1 MYRVFILSFFL
12 ILAGC
17 AENDGIFPTTSS
29 YALIHGEEA
38 SDAEYGATVAISV
51 KSGDNYRAYC
61 TGILIEE
68 DVVLTA
74 AHCVSD
80 TPDMPFSQLY
90 ENNKISVIVAQDASN
105 PETDRIFTL
114 KDIYVHF
121 LYHYERS
128 VHDLALIRLDR
139 PVPETLAQPIPY
151 APYSAETRHEM
162 YYSGKVTFVGYG
174 VDEMD
179 GDNKRLFYTGQI
191 YDYCPM
197 IGNPE
202 DCYLKLPNGEMMQI
216 PVGTLMYDLE
226 KGGPCSG
233 DSGGPVLT
241 ELDGNRYVIG
251 IISFG
256 DANCSVYSVSSSIP
270 DHSEWIEET
279 LHPKPKKDSCSTM
292 TVSKTE
298 SGIMEMFL
306 LLLLSCLLN
315 FIKKMRIN
323 TRNYKI

>member
-1 MYRVFILSFFL
+1 MIKRLFLSLAL
-12 ILAGC
+12 IVTGC
-17 AENDGIFPTTSS
+17 AEDDFIFPESS
-29 YALIHGEEA
+29 GYALIHGEEA

-51 KSGDNYRAYC
+51 KTGDNYRAYC
-61 TGILIEE
+61 TGVLIEE

-80 TPDMPFSQLY
+80 TPDMPFTQLY
-90 ENNKISVIVAQDASN
+90 ENDKVAVVMAQDASN
-105 PETDRIFTL
+105 PNADRIFTL
-114 KDIYVHF
+114 KDIHVHF

-128 VHDLALIRLDR
+128 AHDLALIRLDR

-174 VDEMD
+174 IDEQD
-179 GDNKRLFYTGQI
+179 GDNKRLYYSGQI
-191 YDYCPM
+191 FDYCPM

-202 DCYLKLPNGEMMQI
+202 DCYLKLPNGEMMLM

-241 ELDGNRYVIG
+241 ELAGNRYVIG

-279 LHPKPKKDSCSTM
+279 LHPKTKKKNGCSANLP
-292 TVSKTE
+292 SKPE
-298 SGIMEMFL
+298 HSSGIMIFL
-306 LLLLSCLLN
+306 FLCLLVIG
-315 FIKKMRIN
+315 IKPIYGKV
-323 TRNYKI
+323 TKV